1 MIYKISKAEHPKL
14 EEIYISSM
22 EELDQFFQIDWKF
35 NRPHI
40 ILVPDRKTIDWLKR
54 QKTEDWVVGWA
65 GNGNVYLL
73 EDKNFEKE
81 SNHKYSDEEYFA
93 LIKHELAH
101 CFSNIVSSFSRKPVW
116 LLEGI
121 SIYLSGQNKLKTKPK
136 KFEKFIEFFDKGG
149 KEVYSESGFAVM
161 FLVKKYG
168 KEKLLNLLK
177 ESKKS
182 ESSENFSN
190 LFKSIY
196 GFGLSY
202 ANFEV
207 LEI

>member
-1 MIYKISKAEHPKL
+1 MIYKINKITHPKL
-14 EEIYISSM
+14 KQVYTSSM
-22 EELDQFFQIDWKF
+22 EELSQFFQINWKF

-40 ILVPDRKTIDWLKR
+40 ILVPNRKTIDSLKGR
-54 QKTEDWVVGWA
+54 KTEDWVVGWA
-65 GNGNVYLL
+65 SNGNVYLL

-81 SNHKYSDEEYFA
+81 SNHKYSNEKYFA

-101 CFSNIVSSFSRKPVW
+101 CFSNIISNFSKKPVW

-121 SIYLSGQNKLKTKPK
+121 SIYLSGQNNLKTKPK
-136 KFEKFIEFFDKGG
+136 KFEKFIGFFDKSG

-168 KEKLLNLLK
+168 KEKLLTLLK

-182 ESSENFSN
+182 ESQESFSN

-196 GFGLSY
+196 GFELSY
-202 ANFEV
+202 ANFEAS
-207 LEI
+207 EI

>member
-1 MIYKISKAEHPKL
+1 MIYKISKTTHLKL
-14 EEIYISSM
+14 EQVYKNSM
-22 EELDQFFQIDWKF
+22 EELDQFFQIDWKL

-40 ILVPDRKTIDWLKR
+40 ILVPDRKTIDSLKG
-54 QKTEDWVVGWA
+54 QKTEDWIVGWA
-65 GNGNVYLL
+65 GSGNVYLL

-101 CFSNIVSSFSRKPVW
+101 CFSNIVSNFSGKPTW

-136 KFEKFIEFFDKGG
+136 KFEKFIEFFNKSG

-161 FLVKKYG
+161 FLVEKYG

-182 ESSENFSN
+182 ESPENFSN
-190 LFKSIY
+190 LFRSIY
-196 GFGLSY
+196 GFELSY
-202 ANFEV
+202 DNFEV
-207 LEI
+207 PEI